1 MVENKRGADTQPET
15 LEELTGQDVM
25 GKIREAA
32 EDAAVKR
39 TMDDQSPA
47 EQAAVRDGNDIKRQ
61 KSRVEVLSIEEVA
74 EKESQPLP
82 DFLLEQSDFQKKK
95 KRQSERAPKSK
106 KPKKQV
112 DFCRY
117 EDAETVADELKAQR
131 NGLIVRLIFTILPM
145 IVLLYG
151 NLAPLVAPYLTIEL
165 PLVQQL
171 MQNELVGLSIQ
182 LGGLLLAMAACFP
195 AIVSGIASIFTRHAC
210 GDVAP
215 AVVSIV
221 AAGHTVMLI
230 ALAGSEQVRGMFSLA
245 LPAVLFL
252 FVNTLGKRRMV
263 ARIRQN
269 FEYLRRQEEKHTVVM
284 MPPGGLMNELGC
296 GIIGEPAVVSPAHAK
311 FLPGFLHR
319 SFQDDSC
326 DQVGRVL
333 TLVLMLASLLASVFL
348 FVTSGSVTQ
357 AVSAFTI
364 ILSISLPAA
373 SGFCGNLLFARAAK
387 RMLARGAMLSGSAA
401 VEEFGDTNGIVL
413 QSGDL
418 FPKGSII
425 LNGIKTYQ
433 GQGIDHAILDAAALL
448 CNERGP
454 LASVFDEVIAR
465 QRSILPKLESSECEY
480 GMGYSGWVEGRR
492 VFVGTRE
499 LMQKHH
505 IDVPTLDYEARYK
518 KNDRQLIYLA
528 VSGELAAMFIITYV
542 FSEEVG
548 MELRRL
554 QKNKIHLFISC
565 SDPNVKADTL
575 VNGFGLDPEKITILS
590 VRSCHICDDV
600 LAHHVKLDAKVAY
613 DGHCES
619 LSRLLCTCV
628 RMRGNLQFAA
638 TVLTVSSLLG
648 FAVSAF
654 LCLYGGF
661 VLNPMRALIYQAF
674 WTLFLWIIP
683 SLRKP

>member
-1 MVENKRGADTQPET
+1 MQQKKAQSTGPAPD
-15 LEELTGQDVM
+15 ELTGQDVM
-25 GKIREAA
+25 EKIRETAQ
-32 EDAAVKR
+32 EDAEKR
-39 TMDDQSPA
+39 PVRPQEDVQAQPKQA
-47 EQAAVRDGNDIKRQ
+47 ESMPQ
-61 KSRVEVLSIEEVA
+61 KQKVSVVSIEEI
-74 EKESQPLP
+74 EQKQSHPLP
-82 DFLLEQSDFQKKK
+82 DFLLEDPEHKERTKQKKT
-95 KRQSERAPKSK
+95 RPAKSK
-106 KPKKQV
+106 KPRKQP
-112 DFCRY
+112 DFRSD
-117 EDAETVADELKAQR
+117 EDAETVAAELKAQR
-131 NGLIVRLIFTILPM
+131 TGLVFRLIFTLIPLA
-145 IVLLYG
+145 VLLYV
-151 NLAPLVAPYLTIEL
+151 NIAPAAAPYLTVEL
-165 PLVQQL
+165 PFVQQL
-171 MQNELVGLSIQ
+171 MQNDLLACSIN
-182 LGGLLLAMAACFP
+182 LGGLLLAMAVCFP
-195 AIVSGIASIFTRHAC
+195 AIVSGVASIFTCHAC

-215 AVVSIV
+215 AVMSIV
-221 AAGHTVMLI
+221 AAGHNGMLL
-230 ALAGSEQVRGMFSLA
+230 ALAGSEQVQGMFSLA

-263 ARIRQN
+263 SRIRRN
-269 FEYLRRQEEKHTVVM
+269 FAFLRGQEEKHSVVM

-296 GIIGEPAVVSPAHAK
+296 GIVGEPAVASPVHAK

-333 TLVLMLASLLASVFL
+333 TLVLLVASLLAGVFL
-348 FVTSGSVTQ
+348 FFTSGSVTQ
-357 AVSAFTI
+357 AVSAFAV

-373 SGFCGNLLFARAAK
+373 SGFCGNLLFARTAK
-387 RMLARGAMLSGSAA
+387 RLLSYGAMLSGSSA
-401 VEEFGDTNGIVL
+401 VETFGDTNGVVL

-433 GQGIDHAILDAAALL
+433 GEGIDHAILDAAALL

-465 QRSILPKLESSECEY
+465 QRSILPNLESSECEY

-528 VSGELAAMFIITYV
+528 VSGELTAMFIITYV

-565 SDPNVKADTL
+565 SDPNVTAETL
-575 VNGFGLDPEKITILS
+575 VNGFGLSPERVTVLS

-600 LAHHVKLDAKVAY
+600 LAHHVRPDARAAY
-613 DGHCES
+613 DGRCES

-638 TVLTVSSLLG
+638 TVLTVSSLMG

-654 LCLYGGF
+654 LCLYGGMPLDP
-661 VLNPMRALIYQAF
+661 VRALIYQSF
-674 WTLFLWIIP
+674 WTLFLWIVP
-683 SLRKP
+683 SLRKA